1 MVPSL
6 DWLIYAF
13 VRKQAVLSSQ
23 IEGTQA
29 TRVDLL
35 TFEAQEGAEPSAPP
49 NANVEDVCTDLDALT
64 YSRAELAE
72 LADPSGLPLSMRLL
86 KRNYQEAPW
95 LIDFL
100 DPESEE
106 LFWRGWRSSFAR
118 RRPVAVRRSHSEGRG
133 LKVEEEERSVSP
145 GRAGFAPA
153 GRQIEVS

>member
-64 YSRAELAE
+64 YSRAQ

-86 KRNYQEAPW
+86 KRNYQEAPL

-100 DPESEE
+100 DPGSEE
-106 LFWRGWRSSFAR
+106 LFWRGWGSSFAR
-118 RRPVAVRRSHSEGRG
+118 RRPVAVRRSHSEGRV
-133 LKVEEEERSVSP
+133 LKLE
-145 GRAGFAPA
+145 F
-153 GRQIEVS
+153 